1 MALKS
6 ATFTNSLY
14 ELMREMTGETVADAA
29 FPMVFKDLFRYKK
42 EALRARISA
51 FEKKYGMTLNE
62 FEQACLDGRIKD
74 PFSQEV
80 ESDNWGWDSA
90 VTELKDTEELEQ
102 WLE

>member
-1 MALKS
+1 MEMKS
-6 ATFTNSLY
+6 ATFPNSLY
-14 ELMREMTGETVADAA
+14 EVMRQMTGETAADAA
-29 FPMVFKDLFRYKK
+29 LPIVFKDLFRYKK

-62 FEQACLDGRIKD
+62 FDQACLDGRITE
-74 PFSQEV
+74 PYSYEV
-80 ESDNWGWDSA
+80 ESDNWDWDSA